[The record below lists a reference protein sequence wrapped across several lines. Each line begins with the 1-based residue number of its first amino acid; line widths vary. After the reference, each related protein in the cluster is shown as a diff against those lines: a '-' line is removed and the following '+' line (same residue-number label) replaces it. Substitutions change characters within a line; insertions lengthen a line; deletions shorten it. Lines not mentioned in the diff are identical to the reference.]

1 MSDAGKPRYYLDPI
15 QLDDVDLN
23 EILGDAPVAA
33 VQRAIG
39 KHAIMR
45 VARVDKNG
53 SVTGFEVLEDTP

>member
-1 MSDAGKPRYYLDPI
+1 MSDAGKPRYYIDPI
-15 QLDDVDLN
+15 PLDDIDLN
-23 EILGDAPVAA
+23 EILGDTPAAA
-33 VQRAIG
+33 VRRAID